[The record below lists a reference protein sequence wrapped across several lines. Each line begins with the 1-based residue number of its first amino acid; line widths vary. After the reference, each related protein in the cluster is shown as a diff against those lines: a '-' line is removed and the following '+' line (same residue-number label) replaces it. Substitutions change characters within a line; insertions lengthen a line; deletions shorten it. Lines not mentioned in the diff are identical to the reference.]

1 MNLKRP
7 WTKQPTGNVQI
18 DWSNPIVRKRKL
30 LDAWLPQS
38 MASRSVLGR
47 RPISSEQIGL
57 KGGRFG
63 LGAYGISKSIRYDVG
78 EWGESGP
85 YCFVAIC
92 SFISYGSTNSVVRKD
107 GADIPVQI
115 ANNTVRSVG
124 WSPVATGDSFFAT
137 PASGQKH
144 HVLIVNRESVS
155 TRKMYVDGALVLSNT
170 GFSSYGASANPLCF
184 LGTESDGEI
193 FTAADG
199 LFYGGIA
206 FSDALSDAERASIS
220 RNPWQVFRRRRLT
233 FGSVVTVQYAR
244 PIADLSNTG
253 WVPSTGTDLYPMIGE
268 TVRDDATF
276 IAATFPG
283 ALYECTLSSIGD
295 PAVSTGHLPT
305 LVLSAPGGG
314 GITVRL
320 RQSTTTIAAWTY
332 HPGPTPTEYTPTLSG
347 AEADSITDYTALRL
361 QFEAIA

>member
-124 WSPVATGDSFFAT
+124 WSPVATGDNFFGQ

-170 GFSSYGASANPLCF
+170 GFSSYGATANPLCF
-184 LGTESDGEI
+184 LGAESDGEI
-193 FTAADG
+193 FTAAAG

-206 FSDALSDAERASIS
+206 FSDALSGAESASIS
-220 RNPWQVFRRRRLT
+220 RNPWQVFRRRGLT

-244 PIADLSNTG
+244 PTSDVTTGAWVSSLGGSLAAAIDETIADDADYI
-253 WVPSTGTDLYPMIGE
+253 GTTYGSVCEVSLGSL
-268 TVRDDATF
+268 A
-276 IAATFPG
+276 
-283 ALYECTLSSIGD
+283 D
-295 PAVSTGHLPT
+295 PAVSTGHK
-305 LVLSAPGGG
+305 VRYRIAADAG
-314 GITVRL
+314 GIIVRL
-320 RQSTTTIAAWTY
+320 RQGTTTIAAWT
-332 HPGPTPTEYTPTLSG
+332 HNPAPTSLSTFEQTLSG
-347 AEADSITDYTALRL
+347 AEADSITDYSALKL
-361 QFEAIA
+361 QFEATP